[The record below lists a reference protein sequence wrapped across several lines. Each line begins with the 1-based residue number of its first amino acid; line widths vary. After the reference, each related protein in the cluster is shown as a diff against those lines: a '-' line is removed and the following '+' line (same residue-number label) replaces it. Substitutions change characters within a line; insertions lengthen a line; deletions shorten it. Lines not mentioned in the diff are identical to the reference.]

1 MPDYSEDWHPGSFT
15 KNFGWGKDGRG
26 LAELH
31 HAIRVGF
38 GDERGDVRRS
48 VFRKR
53 LDEKGINFYIPANFF
68 LFNYV
73 NETGDWIAFDELV
86 FQAVSF
92 DHTVHFDRL
101 ALFTFNL
108 SLVGSWQGARHFQ
121 RRPALWSNRYIVERL
136 AQSHGWD
143 VTKVTAD
150 DIQVFLDGDERY
162 KAQTSRKLST
172 NLNFLYQ
179 IGGLSAVVA
188 DTIERWWMNASFLAA
203 DRLCRLRYARR
214 LTISSIG
221 EALDEFDF
229 GPLAGGQNVEKSYAL
244 IRLLEMYVSVG
255 GPDRFERS
263 VDAINSGK
271 TNDPRPYGL
280 VDKKLP
286 RAPKSL
292 PAGVV
297 NTMDWLDA
305 SYELLDHDELR
316 EFDVDMYVREASVRA
331 LSKIRERGI
340 KPTMSSADLM
350 TLMRG

>member
-1 MPDYSEDWHPGSFT
+1 MPDYTEDWHPGSFT

-31 HAIRVGF
+31 QAIRVGF
-38 GDERGDVRRS
+38 GDARNDVTRGD
-48 VFRKR
+48 FRER
-53 LDEKGINFYIPANFF
+53 LEAKGINFYIPANFF
-68 LFNYV
+68 LFNYS
-73 NETGDWIAFDELV
+73 NDTGDWIAFDELV

-92 DHTVHFDRL
+92 EHSAHFDRL
-101 ALFTFNL
+101 ALFAFNL

-136 AQSHGWD
+136 AQTHKWD
-143 VTKVTAD
+143 VTKVNAN
-150 DIQVFLDGDERY
+150 DIQSFLDGDERY

-172 NLNFLYQ
+172 NLSFLYQ
-179 IGGLSAVVA
+179 IGGLSSVVA

-214 LTISSIG
+214 LTISSIR

-229 GPLAGGQNVEKSYAL
+229 TPLAGGKNVEKSYAL
-244 IRLLEMYVSVG
+244 GRLLEVYVSVG
-255 GPDRFERS
+255 GPARFARS
-263 VDAINSGK
+263 VEAISTGK

-297 NTMDWLDA
+297 NTMEWLDA
-305 SYELLDHDELR
+305 SYELLDHDELKA
-316 EFDVDMYVREASVRA
+316 FDVDMFVRAASVRA
-331 LSKIRERGI
+331 LSNIRERGI
-340 KPTMSSADLM
+340 KPTMSSSDLM
-350 TLMRG
+350 SLMRG

>member
-38 GDERGDVRRS
+38 GDAKSDIRRS
-48 VFRKR
+48 DFRQR
-53 LDEKGINFYIPANFF
+53 LEAEDINFYIPANFF
-68 LFNYV
+68 LFNYS
-73 NETGDWIAFDELV
+73 NEAGDWISFDELV
-86 FQAVSF
+86 FQAVFF
-92 DHTVHFDRL
+92 DHSAHFDRL
-101 ALFTFNL
+101 ALFAFNL

-136 AQSHGWD
+136 AHTHGWD
-143 VTKVTAD
+143 VTKVNAD
-150 DIQVFLDGDERY
+150 DIQAFLDSDDRY
-162 KAQTSRKLST
+162 KAKTSRKLST

-179 IGGLSAVVA
+179 IGGLDSVVA

-203 DRLCRLRYARR
+203 DRLCRLQYARR
-214 LTISSIG
+214 LNVSAIG
-221 EALDEFDF
+221 EALEEFEF
-229 GPLAGGQNVEKSYAL
+229 GLLSGGKNVEKSYAL
-244 IRLLEMYVSVG
+244 KRLLEMYVSVG
-255 GPDRFERS
+255 WPARFERS
-263 VDAINSGK
+263 VEAINTGR

-305 SYELLDHDELR
+305 SYEVLDHDELKA
-316 EFDVDMYVREASVRA
+316 FDVDMFVREASVRA

-340 KPTMSSADLM
+340 KPTMSSSDLM
-350 TLMRG
+350 ALMRG